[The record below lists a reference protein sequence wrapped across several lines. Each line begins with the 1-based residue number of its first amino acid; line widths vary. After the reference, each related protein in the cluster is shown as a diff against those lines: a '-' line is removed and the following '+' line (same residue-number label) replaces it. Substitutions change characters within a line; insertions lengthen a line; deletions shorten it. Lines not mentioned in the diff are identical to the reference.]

1 MKTPMAS
8 VIHSFI
14 MSPGSDIA
22 FTWDLME
29 HTNHQVI
36 GQIYLFMFILMAF
49 LLLLNLL
56 IAMMG
61 DTYNMIAEIKNEWI
75 RQVGLEAM
83 Y

>member
-1 MKTPMAS
+1 MWNS
-8 VIHSFI
+8 LL
-14 MSPGSDIA
+14 IA
-22 FTWDLME
+22 FE
-29 HTNHQVI
+29 IVS
-36 GQIYLFMFILMAF
+36 QIYLFMFILMAF

-75 RQVGLEAM
+75 RQVGLETM